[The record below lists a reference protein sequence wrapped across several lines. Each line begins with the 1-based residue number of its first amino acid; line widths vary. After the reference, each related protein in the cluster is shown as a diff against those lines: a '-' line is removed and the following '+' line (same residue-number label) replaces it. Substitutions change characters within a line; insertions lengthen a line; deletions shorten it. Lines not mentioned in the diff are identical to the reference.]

1 MSRVARFLAGF
12 LAAGILSAALVPA
25 TARGHAVVHPNLTRP
40 GAYQKYVL
48 RVPNEREV
56 PTLRVELTF
65 PEGVRVASFGE
76 VQGWAL
82 EVVTDEAGRVERA
95 IWTGELPAMRF
106 VEFPFVAV
114 NPRAEATLA
123 WPVTQTYAGGEVVE
137 WAGPEDSETP
147 VSVTRVTADGG
158 DFPWT
163 EWAAGAALLA
173 AILALG
179 LALRP
184 VRTSPTA

>member
-65 PEGVRVASFGE
+65 PEGVRVMSFGE

-114 NPRAEATLA
+114 NPLDERLLV
-123 WPVTQTYAGGEVVE
+123 WPAVQLYEGGERVE
-137 WAGPEDSETP
+137 WAGPEGSETP
-147 VSVTRVTADGG
+147 ASVTRVVEEDGR
-158 DFPWT
+158 DLSW
-163 EWAAGAALLA
+163 WLSGAALIVALA
-173 AILALG
+173 SLG
-179 LALRP
+179 VALRP
-184 VRTSPTA
+184 SEAEPAA